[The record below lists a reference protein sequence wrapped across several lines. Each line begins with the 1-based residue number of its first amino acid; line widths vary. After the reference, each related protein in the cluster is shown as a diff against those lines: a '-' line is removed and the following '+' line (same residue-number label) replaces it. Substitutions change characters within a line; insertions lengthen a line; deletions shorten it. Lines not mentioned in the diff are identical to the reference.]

1 MRRDMKKNKILIPTS
16 IGWTSP
22 RDVQVVPGA
31 QPTRCSRKREKGL
44 NGAGLHF
51 HPLPLAGEGRVRV
64 FFL

>member
-1 MRRDMKKNKILIPTS
+1 MKKNKTLIPAS

-44 NGAGLHF
+44 NARVSTFTLSRLRERAG
-51 HPLPLAGEGRVRV
+51 
-64 FFL
+64 